1 MAAVFLIFETLLQHG
16 SYLGIVLFLIL
27 TGCGLPVPEE
37 VPIVMAGVLSA
48 QGDMHVWLAFFSCL
62 AGALIGDCVVY
73 GIGYHFGHNLL
84 KRHPRFARFLH
95 AEREAKFEQMIQA
108 HGLKVLFVA
117 RFMVGVR
124 SPVYLSAGILRVS
137 FRWFL
142 LTDLL
147 CATLVVSLFF
157 GIAYRFGHQIGN
169 WIRNA
174 EIGFTVT
181 AVIAAVVGLA
191 IYYWR
196 ARRRAA
202 VSGQPKQIVGP
213 GKTGLNRPP
222 GKKHV
227 A

>member
-1 MAAVFLIFETLLQHG
+1 LAAVFLILDTLLQHG
-16 SYLGIVLFLIL
+16 SYLGIVLFLVL

-48 QGDMHVWLAFFSCL
+48 QGDLDVWMAFGACL
-62 AGALIGDCVVY
+62 VGALLGDCVMY
-73 GIGYHFGHNLL
+73 AIGYHFGHNLL

-95 AEREAKFEQMIQA
+95 AEREAKFEQMIQS

-147 CATLVVSLFF
+147 CATLVVGLFF
-157 GIAYRFGHQIGN
+157 GVAYWFGNEIGN

-181 AVIAAVVGLA
+181 AVIAAIVGLA
-191 IYYWR
+191 IYTWR
-196 ARRRAA
+196 VRRRAA
-202 VSGQPKQIVGP
+202 EKTEPKQIVAP
-213 GKTGLNRPP
+213 GKTGLNPP